1 NGAGGRF
8 GPRPAG
14 GDRRAGAG
22 GQRQL
27 PRLAGQG
34 AALVTCAWWP
44 VGAAEAASFRSCLA
58 PSPAKAGEG
67 WGGVSPGSAR
77 TVGTPSQPPPAF
89 AGGGAKAKLAAPAA
103 PAWLL
108 PPRAIL
114 PIPRRCRRYAA
125 ARPYQR
131 RQLSRRAAPG

>member
-1 NGAGGRF
+1 
-8 GPRPAG
+8 
-14 GDRRAGAG
+14 
-22 GQRQL
+22 
-27 PRLAGQG
+27 
-34 AALVTCAWWP
+34 
-44 VGAAEAASFRSCLA
+44 
-58 PSPAKAGEG
+58 
-67 WGGVSPGSAR
+67 GVSPGSAR

-125 ARPYQR
+125 ARPYPRRPLSRRAAPGSQRFDAILPQPGRGGRYAAARPYQR